1 MLGIDPRTLRVVW
14 TVFLFGL
21 IIAVVYFIRETLLL
35 FALAV
40 FFAYMLSPLVQLVQR
55 ITPRRRG
62 LALAIVYIILVGAI
76 VGISISLGSRIAE
89 QATTLVKS
97 LPDMLDPK
105 RLNTIQLPSWLAPLE
120 PLRQR
125 AVEAAQSETSNLQKS
140 IIPILQR
147 ASGQILA
154 GLSSAFL
161 IVLVPILSF
170 FLLKDARQ
178 ISTALVGSFESGER
192 TLMRQIIGDIHLVLS
207 KYIRS
212 LVLLAVAAFAA
223 WAIFLS
229 ILGTPYQMLLAGR
242 LWSARV
248 HSRCWSTR
256 RPCRHRSGV
265 RHQRVWRHLVGHCV
279 LGQFPHVPGLRTQSI
294 SDEFW
299 NRDSSIARS
308 VRCPCRRAH
317 RRHSRDVL
325 LGTGHRDIESDL
337 YQSAP
342 IGGKENFYGSCGR
355 LAEFRLI

>member
-21 IIAVVYFIRETLLL
+21 IVATVYFIRETLLL

-40 FFAYMLSPLVQLVQR
+40 FFAYMLAPLVQLVQR

-178 ISTALVGSFESGER
+178 ISTALIGSFESDER
-192 TLMRQIIGDIHLVLS
+192 TLMRQIVGDIHLVLS

-223 WAIFLS
+223 WAMFLS
-229 ILGTPYQMLLAGR
+229 ILGAPYQMLLAGICGALEFIPVAGPLVALVVTVLVCGISGFSGI
-242 LWSARV
+242 LWVIVFWASFRMFQDYV
-248 HSRCWSTR
+248 LNPYLMS
-256 RPCRHRSGV
+256 SGIEI
-265 RHQRVWRHLVGHCV
+265 HPLLVLFGV
-279 LGQFPHVPGLRTQSI
+279 LAGER
-294 SDEFW
+294 
-299 NRDSSIARS
+299 
-308 VRCPCRRAH
+308 
-317 RRHSRDVL
+317 
-325 LGTGHRDIESDL
+325 
-337 YQSAP
+337 
-342 IGGKENFYGSCGR
+342 IGGIPGMFFSVPVIAILKVIYTRVRQSHVKKTFTGAAVVS
-355 LAEFRLI
+355 

>member
-21 IIAVVYFIRETLLL
+21 IVAVVYFIRETLLL

-40 FFAYMLSPLVQLVQR
+40 FFAYILSPLVQLVQR

-62 LALAIVYIILVGAI
+62 LALAIVYVILVGAI

-105 RLNTIQLPSWLAPLE
+105 RLKTIELPNWLAPLE

-125 AVEAAQSETSNLQKS
+125 AIEAAQSETSNLQKS

-147 ASGQILA
+147 ATGQILA

-192 TLMRQIIGDIHLVLS
+192 TLMRQILGDIHLVLS

-229 ILGTPYQMLLAGR
+229 ILGTPYQMLLAGICGALEFIPVAGPLVALVTTVLVCGISGFGGILWVIVFWAIFR
-242 LWSARV
+242 LFQDYVLNPYLMS
-248 HSRCWSTR
+248 
-256 RPCRHRSGV
+256 SGIEI
-265 RHQRVWRHLVGHCV
+265 HPLLVLFGV
-279 LGQFPHVPGLRTQSI
+279 LAGER
-294 SDEFW
+294 
-299 NRDSSIARS
+299 
-308 VRCPCRRAH
+308 
-317 RRHSRDVL
+317 
-325 LGTGHRDIESDL
+325 
-337 YQSAP
+337 
-342 IGGKENFYGSCGR
+342 IGGIPGMFFSVPVIAILKVIYTRVRQSHVNRS
-355 LAEFRLI
+355 LAGATVVR

>member
-21 IIAVVYFIRETLLL
+21 IVATVYFIRETLLL

-62 LALAIVYIILVGAI
+62 LALAIVYVILVGAM
-76 VGISISLGSRIAE
+76 VGIGISLGSRIAE

-125 AVEAAQSETSNLQKS
+125 AVEAAQSETSSLQKS

-147 ASGQILA
+147 ATGQILA

-178 ISTALVGSFESGER
+178 ISTALIGSFDSDER
-192 TLMRQIIGDIHLVLS
+192 TLMRQIVADIHLVLS

-223 WAIFLS
+223 WAMFLS
-229 ILGTPYQMLLAGR
+229 ILGAPYQMLLAGICGALEFIPVAGPLVALVVTVLVCGISGFSGI
-242 LWSARV
+242 LWIIVFWASFRMFQDYV
-248 HSRCWSTR
+248 LNPYLMS
-256 RPCRHRSGV
+256 SGIEI
-265 RHQRVWRHLVGHCV
+265 HPLLVLFGV
-279 LGQFPHVPGLRTQSI
+279 LAGER
-294 SDEFW
+294 
-299 NRDSSIARS
+299 
-308 VRCPCRRAH
+308 
-317 RRHSRDVL
+317 
-325 LGTGHRDIESDL
+325 
-337 YQSAP
+337 
-342 IGGKENFYGSCGR
+342 IGGIPGMFFSVPVIAILKVIYTRVRQSQVKRTFTGAAVVS
-355 LAEFRLI
+355 